1 MNIIDANIADGATIE
16 VYWQDEVS
24 LDVDVA
30 LMYVKSGQKEIDA
43 YVQNVSKPDIDN
55 YINTEAKPIVSEVV
69 VDIAE
74 PLVYEYIENTVKPDI
89 DEFTNSR
96 LDTYN
101 SNAEEKTLTFNTD
114 YDSKLSAFNANAE
127 EKTAAVNAGA
137 ALATE
142 QAIIATTQAET
153 ATTSAL
159 SASQSASNALAS
171 ETNAKNSASEAALH
185 NLKNKITNCI
195 TEIPQDIKLELNNG
209 TVTLKA
215 GSKVYIPKGKDS
227 SGNNIFSE
235 YTTSSDLSF
244 GASSLGSTKRFV
256 CYTNNSIICGAWEYF
271 TSGTTVPSVG
281 YYYHSGENK
290 IYRDGAVVNDI
301 SLPLAIGDYVTQ
313 SGFSSIDQVFNGF
326 GYVGSTIFALPGVK
340 GLIPDGRNA
349 DGSLKNIET
358 TVNKVA
364 VLTFGSNVNTPYNG
378 RFLLNSSGG
387 IFARVGGYDP
397 VRNYITASDGVNIL
411 SGCSFAEGC
420 LVEAGVIKAFNSKL
434 PFRAVDYNDFQ
445 QLASNTFSAGNIG
458 DIKYTSRTDVP
469 NGGAWCDGAL
479 YTKAQFPDVYQML
492 VAGKLQSIT
501 VSAFD
506 SSVSANGSCGFFG
519 LDTTNKRFKVPLLKD
534 VYIKAGQAGEMFGA
548 ESLPN
553 IKGLL
558 TLAGTLPVAS
568 ATETSSATGAF
579 YGDGKDTAQ
588 KHDAS
593 PFIGGAGKYGF
604 NASRSSSTYKDNAKV
619 NPDHVTYRA
628 YVVLYS
634 SATEASVT
642 QAAEFMTALGGK
654 VNVNLDNVASNI
666 DYVISSGKVSNGG
679 WVIWKSGR
687 IEQWGRVDY
696 PSGVASGTNYTIT
709 LHKPYTSNYSLATDY
724 VLEPSGWGKYSTVSR
739 SLTNFAFRLD
749 SSSGNLQ
756 ASLRS
761 FSWYTT
767 GF

>member
-1 MNIIDANIADGATIE
+1 MTYYSALHYAAKAEKSATSAAKSAEAAADSATQASQASGKIIQVGFDGTLANG
-16 VYWQDEVS
+16 V
-24 LDVDVA
+24 
-30 LMYVKSGQKEIDA
+30 
-43 YVQNVSKPDIDN
+43 
-55 YINTEAKPIVSEVV
+55 
-69 VDIAE
+69 
-74 PLVYEYIENTVKPDI
+74 
-89 DEFTNSR
+89 
-96 LDTYN
+96 
-101 SNAEEKTLTFNTD
+101 LTFKHAPGGVEVPYNLQDDFEYELDLAFANTANLPTNTQMVIKNGND
-114 YDSKLSAFNANAE
+114 TIRFVSA
-127 EKTAAVNAGA
+127 
-137 ALATE
+137 LHRD
-142 QAIIATTQAET
+142 ATTN
-153 ATTSAL
+153 ATVADMDAVMRFNSGTGYRWL
-159 SASQSASNALAS
+159 FKASYKVTPSG
-171 ETNAKNSASEAALH
+171 AKVFLLYPVVAKEDTT
-185 NLKNKITNCI
+185 KITNCI
-195 TEIPQDIKLELNNG
+195 TEIPQDIKLELVDG
-209 TVTLKA
+209 VLTLKA
-215 GSKVYIPKGKDS
+215 GSKVYVPNGAGKFDEVLIS
-227 SGNNIFSE
+227 ADKTITTNNGGVVFINSANQAPNVFNGNLLFS
-235 YTTSSDLSF
+235 
-244 GASSLGSTKRFV
+244 GSTTPTGFSSNAV
-256 CYTNNSIICGAWEYF
+256 WYNTTNNVIKNSSNAGSSWENLWSF
-271 TSGTTVPSVG
+271 PIARVSASNGTIT
-281 YYYHSGENK
+281 
-290 IYRDGAVVNDI
+290 
-301 SLPLAIGDYVTQ
+301 
-313 SGFSSIDQVFNGF
+313 SIDQVFNGF
-326 GYVGSTIFALPGVK
+326 GYIGSTVFALPGVK
-340 GLIPDGRNA
+340 GLIPNGRNA
-349 DGSLKNIET
+349 DGSLKNIEF
-358 TVNKVA
+358 TVSKVSTVQA
-364 VLTFGSNVNTPYNG
+364 GSTSAGYIGFVNGTLMRRYSGNSVYDESKNIWYNPETGNSFQFLYCGDFSITSAKITSFTP
-378 RFLLNSSGG
+378 
-387 IFARVGGYDP
+387 
-397 VRNYITASDGVNIL
+397 
-411 SGCSFAEGC
+411 
-420 LVEAGVIKAFNSKL
+420 KL

-445 QLASNTFSAGNIG
+445 QLASNIFSAGNIG

-519 LDTTNKRFKVPLLKD
+519 LDTANERFKVPLLKD

-593 PFIGGAGKYGF
+593 SFIGGAGKFGF

-666 DYVISSGKVSNGG
+666 DYVVSSGKVSNGG

>member
-1 MNIIDANIADGATIE
+1 MTYYSALHYAAKAEKSATSAAKSAEAAADSATQASQASGRIIQLGFDGTLANGVLTFKHAPGGVE
-16 VYWQDEVS
+16 VPYNLQDDFE
-24 LDVDVA
+24 
-30 LMYVKSGQKEIDA
+30 YEIDLA
-43 YVQNVSKPDIDN
+43 FANTANLPTNTQMVIKNGNDTIRFVS
-55 YINTEAKPIVSEVV
+55 
-69 VDIAE
+69 
-74 PLVYEYIENTVKPDI
+74 
-89 DEFTNSR
+89 
-96 LDTYN
+96 
-101 SNAEEKTLTFNTD
+101 
-114 YDSKLSAFNANAE
+114 
-127 EKTAAVNAGA
+127 
-137 ALATE
+137 ALHRE
-142 QAIIATTQAET
+142 ATTN
-153 ATTSAL
+153 ATVADMDAVMRFNSSTGYRWLFKAAYKVTPSGAKVFLLYPVVAKEDTS
-159 SASQSASNALAS
+159 
-171 ETNAKNSASEAALH
+171 
-185 NLKNKITNCI
+185 KITNCI

-209 TVTLKA
+209 TLTLKA
-215 GSKVYIPKGKDS
+215 GSKVYVPNGKNADGS
-227 SGNNIFSE
+227 NRFDE
-235 YTTSSDLSF
+235 YIVPSDLIA
-244 GASSLGSTKRFV
+244 GATSLGSAKRFV
-256 CYTNNSIICGAWEYF
+256 ALLSGNIQIGAWSAF
-271 TSGTTVPSVG
+271 TSGTTVPSTG
-281 YYYHSGENK
+281 YFYHTSENRMYINGE
-290 IYRDGAVVNDI
+290 VVNL
-301 SLPLAIGDYVTQ
+301 SLPLMFGDYVTQ

-340 GLIPDGRNA
+340 GLIPNGRNE

-364 VLTFGSNVNTPYNG
+364 VYTFASNVNTPYNG

-411 SGCSFAEGC
+411 SGCSFTEGC
-420 LVEAGVIKAFNSKL
+420 LVEAGVIKTFNSKL
-434 PFRAVDYNDFQ
+434 PFRAVDANDFQ

-479 YTKAQFPDVYQML
+479 YTKAQFPDIYQML

-506 SSVSANGSCGFFG
+506 SSVSAKGSCGFFG
-519 LDTTNKRFKVPLLKD
+519 LDTANERFKVPLLKD

-593 PFIGGAGKYGF
+593 TFIAGAGKFGF

-634 SATEASVT
+634 SAVEASVA
-642 QAAEFMTALGGK
+642 QAAEFTTALGGK
-654 VNVNLDNVASNI
+654 ANVALDNIASNI
-666 DYVISSGKVSNGG
+666 DFVVSSGKVSNGG

-696 PSGVASGTNYTIT
+696 PSGVTSGTNYTIT
-709 LHKPYTSNYSLATDY
+709 LPKPYTSNYSLATDY

>member
-1 MNIIDANIADGATIE
+1 MTYYSALHYAAKAEKSAKSAAKSAEAAADSVTQASQASGKIIQLGFDGTLANG
-16 VYWQDEVS
+16 V
-24 LDVDVA
+24 
-30 LMYVKSGQKEIDA
+30 
-43 YVQNVSKPDIDN
+43 
-55 YINTEAKPIVSEVV
+55 
-69 VDIAE
+69 
-74 PLVYEYIENTVKPDI
+74 
-89 DEFTNSR
+89 
-96 LDTYN
+96 
-101 SNAEEKTLTFNTD
+101 LTFKHAPGGVEVPYNLQDDFEYELDLAFANT
-114 YDSKLSAFNANAE
+114 ANLP
-127 EKTAAVNAGA
+127 TN
-137 ALATE
+137 T
-142 QAIIATTQAET
+142 QMAIKNGNDTIRFV
-153 ATTSAL
+153 SAL
-159 SASQSASNALAS
+159 HRDAA
-171 ETNAKNSASEAALH
+171 TNATVADMDAVMRFNSSTGYRWLFKAAYKVTPSGAKVFL
-185 NLKNKITNCI
+185 LYPVVAKEDTTKITNCI

-209 TVTLKA
+209 TLTLKA
-215 GSKVYIPKGKDS
+215 GSKVYVPRT
-227 SGNNIFSE
+227 NNEFLEVTISN
-235 YTTSSDLSF
+235 DLSYTYSAASAKPKLFYNLTTNSIF
-244 GASSLGSTKRFV
+244 GETTTGSGSGINPPQAYYTYYDVDLNVVRRSVDGSTW
-256 CYTNNSIICGAWEYF
+256 IGDEL
-271 TSGTTVPSVG
+271 
-281 YYYHSGENK
+281 
-290 IYRDGAVVNDI
+290 
-301 SLPLAIGDYVTQ
+301 SLPLCDMTSTQ
-313 SGFSSIDQVFNGF
+313 GTGITSIDQVFNGF
-326 GYVGSTIFALPGVK
+326 GYIGSTVFALPNVK

-364 VLTFGSNVNTPYNG
+364 VYTFGSNVNTPYNG

-420 LVEAGVIKAFNSKL
+420 LVEAGVIKTFNSKL
-434 PFRAVDYNDFQ
+434 PFRVVDYNDFQ

-458 DIKYTSRTDVP
+458 DVKYTSRTDAP

-506 SSVSANGSCGFFG
+506 SSVSSNGSCGFFG
-519 LDTTNKRFKVPLLKD
+519 LDTANERFKVPLLKD

-593 PFIGGAGKYGF
+593 TFIAGAGKFGF
-604 NASRSSSTYKDNAKV
+604 NASRSSSTYKDGAKV
-619 NPDHVTYRA
+619 QPDHVTYRA

-634 SATEASVT
+634 SATPASVA
-642 QAAEFMTALGGK
+642 QAAEFTTALGGK
-654 VNVNLDNVASNI
+654 ANATLDNIASNI
-666 DYVISSGKVSNGG
+666 DYVVSSGKVSNGG
-679 WVIWKSGR
+679 WAIWKSGR

-696 PSGVASGTNYTIT
+696 PSGITSGTNYTIT
-709 LHKPYTSNYSLATDY
+709 LPKPYTSNYSLATDY